1 VSRGAASRLG
11 RRDFKAILGFLAATR
26 ELEFDTPFPSAFVA
40 HLAGLVEGAHPLYRE
55 NDLAGRRSPVMV
67 DAAGR
72 HEDDEDQLYWTVGP
86 CAITRYRSLTGD
98 LSAARL
104 SDIVA
109 WRRYRES
116 PIYRE
121 YFAPSGVEYM
131 LDLGLTASPG
141 WQRTL
146 LFCKARGERDF
157 SDRDRDVLEMLR
169 PHLRAREARAALRRR
184 LLDEA
189 LADEDSSDPDASLT
203 LREREIVFLA
213 ARGKTNARIATEL
226 WIAPGTVKKH
236 LENAYMKLGVSNRA
250 AAANRVSVGSHNATW
265 ARRAPSEEHQ
275 GG

>member
-1 VSRGAASRLG
+1 VSHGAASRLAH
-11 RRDFKAILGFLAATR
+11 RDFKGILNFLAATR
-26 ELEFDTPFPSAFVA
+26 ELELNTPYPSSFVA
-40 HLAGLVEGAHPLYRE
+40 HLALLVEGAHPLYRE

-67 DAAGR
+67 DGDGR
-72 HEDDEDQLYWTVGP
+72 QEDDEDELYWTVGP

-104 SDIVA
+104 SDVVA

-121 YFAPSGVEYM
+121 YFAPNGIGYM
-131 LDLGLTASPG
+131 LDLGLSASPG

-146 LFCKARGERDF
+146 LFCKASAERDF
-157 SDRDRDVLEMLR
+157 SERDRDVLEMLR

-189 LADEDSSDPDASLT
+189 PADGDSSDLDASLT

-213 ARGKTNARIATEL
+213 GHGKTNARIAAEL
-226 WIAPGTVKKH
+226 WITPGTVKKH
-236 LENAYMKLGVSNRA
+236 LEHVYEKLGVSSRA
-250 AAANRVSVGSHNATW
+250 AAAARVSVGD
-265 ARRAPSEEHQ
+265 
-275 GG
+275 